1 MFSWLFCILLQV
13 YAFIMCAGMI
23 CFLCY
28 MVWATY
34 EEIKTWLNKQARMR
48 RYYEES
54 IRADI

>member
-1 MFSWLFCILLQV
+1 MFRWLFCILLQV

-34 EEIKTWLNKQARMR
+34 EDIKTWLNKQARMR
-48 RYYEES
+48 RYYE
-54 IRADI
+54 